1 MATDLL
7 SSILQVLL
15 PAATGGAVQAARAG
29 PPDPA
34 GPMPPSARFSPDGAL
49 RQDRGPPIRPEV
61 VPPPGIAMTDNP
73 GTFPVSDEIKK
84 MFEPAYQPPAPIA
97 PRPAPAP
104 AAPVARPPMAMPAQP
119 MPAQAQQPTGGIT
132 GADVQRFIRS
142 VATGA
147 GKMDPRAPGAAA
159 VAQGAMGAL
168 QNSYG
173 ELEREKA
180 QKLAERRA
188 DIADRR
194 ADTALDIQRQRD
206 DRAERELARKAKRDE
221 QVEAERQVRTRERLA
236 RIAKI
241 DDQRL
246 DSKDIGRIGDQVNR
260 HARYL
265 QVEVNNAR
273 MTPEQAE
280 QSLQQYKR
288 DVIEQYVK
296 RDPAAKAPPTAGA
309 KPPASPGTGTRDM
322 PFSFDGLDR
331 DAAQRRFNELKK
343 GQFYVNP
350 ADGKIYEKK

>member
-1 MATDLL
+1 MADDLL
-7 SSILQVLL
+7 SSILQALM
-15 PAATGGAVQAARAG
+15 PATGMEQPMGLGG
-29 PPDPA
+29 PE
-34 GPMPPSARFSPDGAL
+34 RFSPNGAMTGPSV
-49 RQDRGPPIRPEV
+49 RPPIT
-61 VPPPGIAMTDNP
+61 PPPGMSVQTQP
-73 GTFPVSDEIKK
+73 LPVSDEIAKI
-84 MFEPAYQPPAPIA
+84 FAPAYQQPASAPVPS
-97 PRPAPAP
+97 PRPLPR
-104 AAPVARPPMAMPAQP
+104 PVPGPMVRPPQTPQEMPDGA
-119 MPAQAQQPTGGIT
+119 ADNRIT

-147 GKMDPRAPGAAA
+147 GRADPRAPAAA
-159 VAQGAMGAL
+159 AFAQGAMGSL

-173 ELEREKA
+173 ELQREKA
-180 QKLAERRA
+180 LRLQERRA

-194 ADTALDIQRQRD
+194 ADTALEAQLRRD
-206 DRAERELARKAKRDE
+206 HRAEQEYNRKVKRD
-221 QVEAERQVRTRERLA
+221 QHADAERQVRMRERLA

-309 KPPASPGTGTRDM
+309 KPPARPGTGTRDM
-322 PFSFDGLDR
+322 PVSFDGLDR

>member
-1 MATDLL
+1 MRL
-7 SSILQVLL
+7 
-15 PAATGGAVQAARAG
+15 GGPPTPDRTFSLKGAMTQPQAQPPDGTYVQATA
-29 PPDPA
+29 PDRPA
-34 GPMPPSARFSPDGAL
+34 IMP
-49 RQDRGPPIRPEV
+49 E
-61 VPPPGIAMTDNP
+61 PGIGDVRSRA
-73 GTFPVSDEIKK
+73 PVTDEIKK
-84 MFEPAYQPPAPIA
+84 LFAADQQPPAPA
-97 PRPAPAP
+97 RQVMPSMGRMPPTAAPAP
-104 AAPVARPPMAMPAQP
+104 QEPA
-119 MPAQAQQPTGGIT
+119 GIT
-132 GADVQRFIRS
+132 AEDVQRFIRS

-147 GKMDPRAPGAAA
+147 GKADPRAPGMAAF
-159 VAQGAMGAL
+159 AQGAMGSL

-194 ADTALDIQRQRD
+194 ADTALVLGERRER
-206 DRAERELARKAKRDE
+206 RAEDELARRTKRDE
-221 QVEAERQVRTRERLA
+221 QVEAERQVRMRERLA

-296 RDPAAKAPPTAGA
+296 RDPAAKAPPAGA
-309 KPPASPGTGTRDM
+309 QPPAGQKPGEIKIVPG
-322 PFSFDGLDR
+322 
-331 DAAQRRFNELKK
+331 QIYRFNGKQYRLKS
-343 GQFYVNP
+343 GVNP
-350 ADGKIYEKK
+350 DTATQADFEEVK

>member
-1 MATDLL
+1 MADDLL
-7 SSILQVLL
+7 SSILQALM
-15 PAATGGAVQAARAG
+15 PATGMEQPMGLGG
-29 PPDPA
+29 PE
-34 GPMPPSARFSPDGAL
+34 RFSPNGAMNGPSV
-49 RQDRGPPIRPEV
+49 RPPIT
-61 VPPPGIAMTDNP
+61 PPPGMSVQNQP
-73 GTFPVSDEIKK
+73 LPVSDEIAKI
-84 MFEPAYQPPAPIA
+84 FAPAYQEPTSAPVPGPRPMPRPAVAA
-97 PRPAPAP
+97 PRP
-104 AAPVARPPMAMPAQP
+104 PVQQEMPDGA
-119 MPAQAQQPTGGIT
+119 TDNRIT

-147 GKMDPRAPGAAA
+147 GRADPRAPAAAA

-173 ELEREKA
+173 EVQREKA
-180 QKLAERRA
+180 LKLNERRA

-194 ADTALDIQRQRD
+194 ADTALDAQLRRD
-206 DRAERELARKAKRDE
+206 YRAEQEFDRKTKRD
-221 QVEAERQVRTRERLA
+221 QQADAERQVRIRERLA

-296 RDPAAKAPPTAGA
+296 RDPAAKAPPAVGQPDPGSVYRHNGKTYRLKPGA
-309 KPPASPGTGTRDM
+309 DPTKPESY
-322 PFSFDGLDR
+322 
-331 DAAQRRFNELKK
+331 E
-343 GQFYVNP
+343 VN
-350 ADGKIYEKK
+350 

>member
-1 MATDLL
+1 MAQDFL
-7 SSILQVLL
+7 SSILEALM
-15 PAATGGAVQAARAG
+15 PATGMEQPMGLGG
-29 PPDPA
+29 PE
-34 GPMPPSARFSPDGAL
+34 RFSPNGIMN
-49 RQDRGPPIRPEV
+49 GPAVRPPMT
-61 VPPPGIAMTDNP
+61 PPPGMSVQTQP
-73 GTFPVSDEIKK
+73 LPVSDEIAKI
-84 MFEPAYQPPAPIA
+84 FAPAYQQPTS
-97 PRPAPAP
+97 APAP
-104 AAPVARPPMAMPAQP
+104 GPRPMSRPMAPPVQQQMPDGA
-119 MPAQAQQPTGGIT
+119 TDDRIS

-147 GKMDPRAPGAAA
+147 GRADPRAPAAAA

-173 ELEREKA
+173 EVEREKA
-180 QKLAERRA
+180 LRLQERRA
-188 DIADRR
+188 DVADRR
-194 ADTALDIQRQRD
+194 ADTALDAQLRRD
-206 DRAERELARKAKRDE
+206 NRAEQEYDRKVKRDQ
-221 QVEAERQVRTRERLA
+221 QVDAERQVRMRERLA

-296 RDPAAKAPPTAGA
+296 RDPAAKAPPAVGQPNPGNVYRHNGKTYRLKPGA
-309 KPPASPGTGTRDM
+309 DPTKPESY
-322 PFSFDGLDR
+322 
-331 DAAQRRFNELKK
+331 E
-343 GQFYVNP
+343 VN
-350 ADGKIYEKK
+350 